1 MTDENDLV
9 WIDVYE
15 DPVYGQF
22 WWQALLQGVR
32 LRPQVDGSTDYAT
45 SVAAASAYSTIDE
58 DFLGITDTG
67 SSCLSLPESVYS
79 FVVRKLV
86 EYLSYTEYD

>member
-9 WIDVYE
+9 WVDVYD

-22 WWQALLQGVR
+22 WWQALVQGIR
-32 LRPQVDGSTDYAT
+32 LRPQVDDSTDYAT
-45 SVAAASAYSTIDE
+45 SVSEADAYSTSADE
-58 DFLGITDTG
+58 ILGITDTG
-67 SSCLSLPESVYS
+67 SSCLSLPSNVYN

-86 EYLSYTEYD
+86 